1 MRRSRVQVGEPVL
14 ILLLAVILASSGRA
28 MAEDNADAIIQHSV
42 EANKR
47 DWDAAPG
54 FDCLERD
61 REGDGTKTYEDTMML
76 GSPYQ
81 RLVAINGKPLTPE
94 QTAAEKQK
102 LEDTISERKKE
113 SPQERS
119 ERIAKY
125 EKERR
130 RNHLLMEQ
138 MVSAFTF
145 KVVGKTN
152 LDGHA
157 VYVLKASPRHGY
169 RPPNM
174 ETEALTGMEGKLW
187 IDRATFQWV
196 KVEAQVTHPVSI
208 ADFLAQ
214 VEPGTHFELEKQP
227 VAPGIW
233 LPRRFSMKARA
244 RILFMIPH
252 HGQEDDTYFDY
263 HKAAA
268 SPASTP

>member
-1 MRRSRVQVGEPVL
+1 MLVCS
-14 ILLLAVILASSGRA
+14 LAVILALSGWA
-28 MAEDNADAIIQHSV
+28 VGQGNADAIIQHSV

-61 REGDGTKTYEDTMML
+61 RGSDGSKTYEDTMIL

-81 RLVAINGKPLTPE
+81 RLIAINGKPLTPE
-94 QTAAEKQK
+94 QAAAEKQK
-102 LEDTISERKKE
+102 LEDTTSERKNE
-113 SPQERS
+113 SPEEKS

-125 EKERR
+125 EKDRR

-138 MVSAFTF
+138 MVKAFSF
-145 KVVGKTN
+145 KVVGDTK
-152 LDGHA
+152 LDGHE
-157 VYVLKASPRHGY
+157 VYVLKATPRRDY

-187 IDRATFQWV
+187 IDRASFQWV
-196 KVEAQVTHPVSI
+196 KVEAQVMHPVSI
-208 ADFLAQ
+208 AGFLAQ

-233 LPRRFSMKARA
+233 LPRHFAMKAHA
-244 RILFMIPH
+244 KILFMIPH
-252 HGQEDDTYFDY
+252 RDQEDDTYFDC
-263 HKAAA
+263 HKAGPGSEPSAQRSLSGA
-268 SPASTP
+268 K